1 MFKQK
6 EPWQAVARTMSWS
19 KAGNLG
25 TGRTVFYTLRQ
36 VMFNVTVTQC
46 SQKGFLFVFL
56 MCKFT
61 FPQLLIIH
69 RKKKKK
75 KTSTLKTTLS
85 LLQFSILCYIFNKK
99 KKDKS
104 ELSFDLLRFKYLMTL
119 LWSKWIL
126 IKTDSKESKSRRYV
140 LSFGLT

>member
-75 KTSTLKTTLS
+75 KKDQYFEDNTQPS
-85 LLQFSILCYIFNKK
+85 SILHIVLYFQQEKKRQIWIIF
-99 KKDKS
+99 
-104 ELSFDLLRFKYLMTL
+104 
-119 LWSKWIL
+119 WSPEI
-126 IKTDSKESKSRRYV
+126 
-140 LSFGLT
+140 

>member
-75 KTSTLKTTLS
+75 KDQYFEDNTQPS
-85 LLQFSILCYIFNKK
+85 SILHIVLYFQQEKKRQIWIIF
-99 KKDKS
+99 
-104 ELSFDLLRFKYLMTL
+104 
-119 LWSKWIL
+119 WSPEI
-126 IKTDSKESKSRRYV
+126 
-140 LSFGLT
+140 